1 MSETE
6 LPLMKEVFHFKYPS
20 LWQVGTVTA
29 CDTHQGQGQ
38 QPVKIFHKPLIHKE
52 VFIACADFP

>member
-20 LWQVGTVTA
+20 LWQVGTV

-38 QPVKIFHKPLIHKE
+38 QPVKIFH
-52 VFIACADFP
+52 